1 MKFVKLFIVGVSCIP
16 LFILAPVSFADGDY
30 QLVGGYKA
38 HIEGKKL
45 VLVGR
50 DSRRS
55 IVPDRRYFT
64 RDGAYSI
71 VVKGDVIS
79 IRDHTKEAR

>member
-1 MKFVKLFIVGVSCIP
+1 MKFAKLLIVGFSCIP
-16 LFILAPVSFADGDY
+16 LFILAPASFADADY
-30 QLVGGYKA
+30 QLVGGSRA

-55 IVPDRRYFT
+55 IAPDGRYFT
-64 RDGAYSI
+64 RDGMYSI
-71 VVKGDVIS
+71 VVKGDVILV
-79 IRDHTKEAR
+79 RDHTKEAR